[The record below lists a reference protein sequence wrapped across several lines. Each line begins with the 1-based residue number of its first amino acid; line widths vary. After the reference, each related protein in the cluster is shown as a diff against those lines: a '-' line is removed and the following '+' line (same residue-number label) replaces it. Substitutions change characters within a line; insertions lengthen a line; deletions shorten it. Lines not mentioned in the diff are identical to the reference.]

1 MHCLIWKTAETDVL
15 HRQPLEQNAVY
26 VPPVIAS
33 FCAANFLDLNFYYK
47 VLNLYLTNL
56 NLTLN
61 SNINLTLYLD
71 YLRVV
76 RGKKRKYSF
85 SRVRNSRKC
94 NNFVELYCQ
103 TKNLQVSDAIY
114 WQRQTDFI
122 YAKPVVALFI
132 ACEFDP
138 LLCYEI
144 FNWFIYKKQ
153 KYELVAWDSYYK
165 KAGQIRPLNPIQ
177 WAARFKQ
184 KP

>member
-114 WQRQTDFI
+114 
-122 YAKPVVALFI
+122 
-132 ACEFDP
+132 
-138 LLCYEI
+138 
-144 FNWFIYKKQ
+144 
-153 KYELVAWDSYYK
+153 
-165 KAGQIRPLNPIQ
+165 
-177 WAARFKQ
+177 
-184 KP
+184 